1 METNTS
7 VNYRDFNISDIVS
20 QAWELTKKHFPIF
33 LLGII
38 LLNTISYLPNMASD
52 TMYLN
57 SILEN
62 GTIMTQE
69 EVIESLSPAELIGM
83 LGGILLL
90 SIVAALL
97 YCYVFIAYNRM
108 LYRTVHG
115 EKPDLT
121 AALKGAYKGY
131 WPYVGTYLLVETIVI
146 IGVCCCIIPGIYL
159 SVRLMFAPYIK
170 SVHPEKSLS
179 ECFSQSWEMT
189 KDHFWDLFLLGIVA
203 VLILFVGFL
212 LCCVGILFTMV
223 IYYFIFGVAY
233 EQLAPSM
240 PEEAV
245 AEGTTTPATGGETVI
260 VTES

>member
-7 VNYRDFNISDIVS
+7 VNYRDFNISGIVS

-57 SILEN
+57 SILKN

-69 EVIESLSPAELIGM
+69 EIIESLSPAELMGM
-83 LGGILLL
+83 LGGYLLL
-90 SIVAALL
+90 GIAAALL
-97 YCYVFIAYNRM
+97 YNYVSIAYSRM
-108 LYRTVHG
+108 LYRTIHG

-131 WPYVGTYLLVETIVI
+131 WPYIGTYLLVTIVVSV
-146 IGVCCCIIPGIYL
+146 GACCCIIPGIYL
-159 SVRLMFAPYIK
+159 SVRLLFVPYLKAI
-170 SVHPEKSLS
+170 HPEKSLG

-203 VLILFVGFL
+203 VLIALAGFL
-212 LCCVGILFTMV
+212 LCCVGVLFTSV
-223 IYYFIFGVAY
+223 IYYFIYGVAY
-233 EQLAPSM
+233 EQLAPSS
-240 PEEAV
+240 PEEA
-245 AEGTTTPATGGETVI
+245 AIEEAAAPAPEKEETI